1 MRKRLLG
8 ALVALFIFCA
18 PPGHAAEP
26 VLEGDAH
33 APVISPSAEGSE
45 PEQRE
50 VSLYFRMRGEDMLA
64 RETRQVLFPLDS
76 TVEATLITKLI
87 EGPGPNLL
95 ELTGLFN
102 PGTKVTTSGEGS
114 LLTVVLT
121 PEFLAKP
128 VDAPDNWQKEP
139 AWRAEVLTRR
149 RLALLSIVNTV
160 TEETDYTAVQLLV
173 QQDDDDR
180 YGRRVPRAEIY
191 EDGAENVVL
200 SPVTRAETSILSAR
214 NTAEVV
220 LACWREKDYD
230 RLYRFVLGRPT
241 EEEFRQR
248 MLQVDRSL
256 TSFSLLPGVVSGD
269 GQMAVITANIEYRNA
284 NGYVQVRDYPIRM
297 VRDSS
302 LWKMEYEALIRL
314 MEAD

>member
-1 MRKRLLG
+1 MRKWLLS
-8 ALVALFIFCA
+8 ALAALFIFCT
-18 PPGHAAEP
+18 PPGQAAEL
-26 VLEGDAH
+26 VFQGDAQ

-50 VSLYFRMRGEDMLA
+50 VSLYYRMRGEDMLA
-64 RETRQVLFPLDS
+64 RETRQVLFPLDT
-76 TVEATLITKLI
+76 TVEAMLITKLI

-95 ELTGLFN
+95 ALTGLFN
-102 PGTKVTTSGEGS
+102 PGTKVMTSGEGS
-114 LLTVVLT
+114 LLTVVLSS
-121 PEFLAKP
+121 EFLEKP
-128 VDAPDNWQKEP
+128 ADAPDNWRQDS
-139 AWRAEVLTRR
+139 AWHSEVLTRR

-160 TEETDYTAVQLLV
+160 TEETSYTAVQLLV
-173 QQDDDDR
+173 QQDDNDR
-180 YGRRVPRAEIY
+180 YGRRIPRAEIY
-191 EDGAENVVL
+191 EDGAESVVL
-200 SPVTRAETSILSAR
+200 SPVTRAEASILSAR
-214 NTAEVV
+214 NTAEIV
-220 LACWREKDYD
+220 LSCWREKDYD

-256 TSFSLLPGVVSGD
+256 TGFSLLPGVVSND
-269 GQMAVITANIEYRNA
+269 GQSAVITANIEYRNA

-302 LWKMEYEALIRL
+302 LWKMDYEALIRL